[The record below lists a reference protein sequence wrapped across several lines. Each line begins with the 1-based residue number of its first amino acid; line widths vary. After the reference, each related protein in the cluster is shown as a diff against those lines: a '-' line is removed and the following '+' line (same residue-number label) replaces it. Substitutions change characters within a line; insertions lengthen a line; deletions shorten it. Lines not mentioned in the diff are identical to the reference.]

1 MEETKENYR
10 LELKVFVVM
19 GANCIGS
26 CKSNYHMITSTV
38 FLAYYSKTQKQLQ
51 NAMIVNIMTPKSI
64 MYITILERW
73 NALRETVYYS

>member
-1 MEETKENYR
+1 
-10 LELKVFVVM
+10 
-19 GANCIGS
+19 
-26 CKSNYHMITSTV
+26 MITSTV

-64 MYITILERW
+64 MYSTILERW